1 MFDFTGR
8 CAFAI
13 CTQGEFKIKLLNSH
27 YTVTRGCLLACMPFV
42 NIYVTS
48 IMKQSEI
55 IFGGIQL
62 KDIPNLINKWV
73 NAKNLS
79 AIHSHPIIKLKD
91 EDLPDVL
98 SDIQGYKRSME
109 EMIQTPQQGICSK
122 IQQDLVDLKGRLVVG
137 TVLKKYFET
146 MPMETGGETHREIIF
161 QRFMLALYFNVRE
174 HRDVRY
180 YAGLS
185 GISEKYFSTLIRELS
200 GTSPSKWIETVVM
213 GEAKTLLQDEHMS
226 IKEIAS
232 CLNFPD
238 APTFTKYFRRLAGVT
253 PKAYRNKH

>member
-1 MFDFTGR
+1 M
-8 CAFAI
+8 
-13 CTQGEFKIKLLNSH
+13 
-27 YTVTRGCLLACMPFV
+27 
-42 NIYVTS
+42 
-48 IMKQSEI
+48 
-55 IFGGIQL
+55 
-62 KDIPNLINKWV
+62 
-73 NAKNLS
+73 
-79 AIHSHPIIKLKD
+79 
-91 EDLPDVL
+91 
-98 SDIQGYKRSME
+98 
-109 EMIQTPQQGICSK
+109 
-122 IQQDLVDLKGRLVVG
+122 
-137 TVLKKYFET
+137 
-146 MPMETGGETHREIIF
+146 
-161 QRFMLALYFNVRE
+161 YFNVRKP
-174 HRDVRY
+174 RDVRY